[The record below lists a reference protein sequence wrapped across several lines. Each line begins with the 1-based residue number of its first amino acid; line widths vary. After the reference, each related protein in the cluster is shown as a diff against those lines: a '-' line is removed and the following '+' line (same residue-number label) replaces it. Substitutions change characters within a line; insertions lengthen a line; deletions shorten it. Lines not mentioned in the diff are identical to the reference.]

1 LAEVIA
7 MTDELLNA
15 KQVAAL
21 LGVHLNTVKR
31 LVKHGE
37 IPHYRLGIRGDLRFD
52 PADIDAWL
60 ATKRKETT
68 DAS

>member
-1 LAEVIA
+1 L
-7 MTDELLNA
+7 TDQLLTA
-15 KQVAAL
+15 KQTAAL
-21 LGVHLNTVKR
+21 LNVHLNTVKR
-31 LVKHGE
+31 MVRLGE
-37 IPHYRLGIRGDLRFD
+37 IPHYRFGVRGDLRFD